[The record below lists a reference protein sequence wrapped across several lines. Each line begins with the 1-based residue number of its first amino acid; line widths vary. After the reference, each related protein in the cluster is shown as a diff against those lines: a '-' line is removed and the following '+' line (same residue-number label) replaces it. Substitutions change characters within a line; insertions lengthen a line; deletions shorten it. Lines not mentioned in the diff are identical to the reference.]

1 MLLLPTTFTREQHQK
16 MHRSIRMQQ
25 TAPVL
30 FVPGFSFTNSQHLK
44 HTGRRKCR
52 SRVGRWE
59 EQVVQVRSL
68 HCVHSTVA
76 NHITLFWYCLIILIW
91 KEDYSLLHQ
100 KNNRAAASP
109 FSVLFTFSI
118 WASLLPKGFL
128 LDEVEES
135 WAATGQR
142 FLLLSNTAA
151 KLKHHSPSSAG
162 FFWRPKGK
170 EVEE

>member
-1 MLLLPTTFTREQHQK
+1 MQESCRE
-16 MHRSIRMQQ
+16 M
-25 TAPVL
+25 
-30 FVPGFSFTNSQHLK
+30 
-44 HTGRRKCR
+44 RRT
-52 SRVGRWE
+52 SGSSSLSSL
-59 EQVVQVRSL
+59 RSL
-68 HCVHSTVA
+68 YCGESHYSFL
-76 NHITLFWYCLIILIW
+76 ILF
-91 KEDYSLLHQ
+91 DYFDMKRGLLSVEPK

-118 WASLLPKGFL
+118 WAPLLPKGFL

-170 EVEE
+170 EVEEEKATMMKQILADIMWWWWRRRW